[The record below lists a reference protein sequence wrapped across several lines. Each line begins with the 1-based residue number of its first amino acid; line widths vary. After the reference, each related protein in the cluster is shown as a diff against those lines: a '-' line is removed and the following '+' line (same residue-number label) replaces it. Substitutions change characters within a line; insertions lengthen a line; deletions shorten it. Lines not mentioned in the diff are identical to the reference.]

1 MIRRKTWLDVK
12 QATALI
18 TAINENQM
26 HDLLPFLRVMEAVEK
41 TSFGSYRLCIDCPSD
56 SQPRIANKLKDSL
69 GVSFTWYE
77 YDMEEPQNMKPLQV
91 VVKEKPVEQTGMTA
105 EYKAFVEDK

>member
-56 SQPRIANKLKDSL
+56 SQPRIANKLEDSL

-77 YDMEEPQNMKPLQV
+77 YDIEEPQNMKALQ
-91 VVKEKPVEQTGMTA
+91 
-105 EYKAFVEDK
+105 DK